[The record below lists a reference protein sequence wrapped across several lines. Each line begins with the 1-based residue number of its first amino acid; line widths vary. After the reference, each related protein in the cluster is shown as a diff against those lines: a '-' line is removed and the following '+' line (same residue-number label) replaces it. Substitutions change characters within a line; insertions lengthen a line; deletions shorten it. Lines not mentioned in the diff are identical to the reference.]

1 MKNSTMKRLLAG
13 ALSAAM
19 IFTSMPANFLAEE
32 VNQTAEEAVIAAEEG
47 AAEEAAAGET
57 GAELAD
63 ALYDEGI
70 QMPDSSPETGEDAGL
85 IADADTAEFSEALT
99 ESDEEIVDSLDEF
112 EEIEEFIVD
121 EEMVLE
127 EEVLFDEE
135 YAEPET
141 DSFEDEWIDESAIA
155 LEEDPEIS
163 EGEVLLTT
171 DKTHLDT
178 GETFEFSIQAPGAE

>member
-32 VNQTAEEAVIAAEEG
+32 VNQAADEAVIAAEEG

-85 IADADTAEFSEALT
+85 IADADPAEFSEALT

-112 EEIEEFIVD
+112 EEIE
-121 EEMVLE
+121 
-127 EEVLFDEE
+127 
-135 YAEPET
+135 
-141 DSFEDEWIDESAIA
+141 
-155 LEEDPEIS
+155 
-163 EGEVLLTT
+163 
-171 DKTHLDT
+171 
-178 GETFEFSIQAPGAE
+178 